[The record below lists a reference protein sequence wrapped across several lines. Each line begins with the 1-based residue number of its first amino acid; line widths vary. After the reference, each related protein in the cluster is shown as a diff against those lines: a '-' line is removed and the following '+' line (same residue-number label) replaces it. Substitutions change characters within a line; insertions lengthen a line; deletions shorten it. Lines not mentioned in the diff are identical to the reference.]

1 MGSYAEFKEDLH
13 NSCGMNAMEA
23 ELDMLARAGLEV
35 VAVIR
40 IGPAVLASCGLYATS
55 P

>member
-1 MGSYAEFKEDLH
+1 
-13 NSCGMNAMEA
+13 MEA
-23 ELDMLARAGLEV
+23 ELDMLTRAGLEV

-40 IGPAVLASCGLYATS
+40 IEPGVLASCGLYATS